1 MHQGM
6 FHLRNVVGLEELLEF
21 IKQFNL
27 CKLRMMT
34 IILATVH
41 YFGFLQTML

>member
-1 MHQGM
+1 M
-6 FHLRNVVGLEELLEF
+6 FHLRNVVRLEELLEF
-21 IKQFNL
+21 IKQFSL

-41 YFGFLQTML
+41 CFGLLQTKL